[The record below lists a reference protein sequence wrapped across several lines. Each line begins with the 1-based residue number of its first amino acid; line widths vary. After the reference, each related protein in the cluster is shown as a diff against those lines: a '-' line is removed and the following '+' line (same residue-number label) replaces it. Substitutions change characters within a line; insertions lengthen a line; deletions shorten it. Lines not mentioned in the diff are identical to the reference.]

1 MIERIQ
7 SLFDESTWLLGQ
19 VFGSDFN
26 IELAISYGKAAL
38 DDLQSTDDPTDAQVE
53 EVFSALANLRD
64 KLVACLGKITPQE
77 RQVVEN
83 LTDRIDIFL
92 FHHRL

>member
-1 MIERIQ
+1 MEKV
-7 SLFDESTWLLGQ
+7 LDF
-19 VFGSDFN
+19 DFN
-26 IELAISYGKAAL
+26 VELAIRHGKAAL
-38 DDLQSTDDPTDAQVE
+38 DDLQATDDPTDAQIE

-64 KLVACLGKITPQE
+64 KLIACLAKASHQE
-77 RQVVEN
+77 HPLIEN

>member
-7 SLFDESTWLLGQ
+7 ALYSESAWLLDH
-19 VFGSDFN
+19 VLDFDFN
-26 IELAISYGKAAL
+26 IELAIRYGKAAL
-38 DDLQSTDDPTDAQVE
+38 DDLQATADPTDAQIE

-64 KLVACLGKITPQE
+64 KLMACLAKTSPQDHH
-77 RQVVEN
+77 VIEN

>member
-7 SLFDESTWLLGQ
+7 TLYDESGWLLE
-19 VFGSDFN
+19 N
-26 IELAISYGKAAL
+26 ILGFDLNVELAIRYGKAAL
-38 DDLQSTDDPTDAQVE
+38 DDLLATDDPTDEQVG

-64 KLVACLGKITPQE
+64 KLVACVGSVSPEDYPII
-77 RQVVEN
+77 EN